1 MIDAIK
7 FYSSTHGGRIKNPTP
22 TFQSKQTWTDLD
34 SDIHIATKKA
44 PQKQSELGS
53 FLFLSG
59 CFGAFSLIAD
69 TLANSNQLM
78 KSNFEPIK
86 DILKFAGIWSLIGAA
101 MFGLFKAIEH
111 AAIDK
116 VKPQQP

>member
-1 MIDAIK
+1 MIDAISS
-7 FYSSTHGGRIKNPTP
+7 YSSNHGGRSKNPTLS
-22 TFQSKQTWTDLD
+22 FQCAHKCNEAD
-34 SDIHIATKKA
+34 SDIYIKKKV
-44 PQKQSELGS
+44 PQKQTELGS

-86 DILKFAGIWSLIGAA
+86 DILKFAGIWALIGAA
-101 MFGLFKAIEH
+101 IFGLFKAIEH
-111 AAIDK
+111 AAMDK
-116 VKPQQP
+116 VHSD

>member
-1 MIDAIK
+1 MIDAISS
-7 FYSSTHGGRIKNPTP
+7 YSSTHGGRVKNPTL
-22 TFQSKQTWTDLD
+22 TFQCADKHCGMER
-34 SDIHIATKKA
+34 DIYIKEKA

-86 DILKFAGIWSLIGAA
+86 DILKFAGIWALIGAA
-101 MFGLFKAIEH
+101 IFGFFKAVEQ
-111 AAIDK
+111 AALDK
-116 VKPQQP
+116 VHKA

>member
-7 FYSSTHGGRIKNPTP
+7 SYSSTHGGRIKNPTLAP
-22 TFQSKQTWTDLD
+22 HCGKISNKAQSDLN
-34 SDIHIATKKA
+34 TNKKV

-78 KSNFEPIK
+78 KSNFESIK
-86 DILKFAGIWSLIGAA
+86 DILRFAGIWSLIGATV
-101 MFGLFKAIEH
+101 FGVFKAIEYI
-111 AAIDK
+111 ASEK
-116 VKPQQP
+116 LPK